1 MVKEFPRPPP
11 TVAPARS
18 ASPPKPEEEEVVV
31 DATKKGGVEVDPP
44 PCEVRCIPGKGL
56 GLFALRPMEVGE
68 VVIREEPLIVMPDA
82 VFALVSATS
91 FFFFFIQYISSKA
104 STSSCLA

>member
-1 MVKEFPRPPP
+1 MVKEFPRPSP

-18 ASPPKPEEEEVVV
+18 ASPPKPEEEEEEVV
-31 DATKKGGVEVDPP
+31 DTTKKGGVEVDPP
-44 PCEVRCIPGKGL
+44 RCEVRCIPGKGL

-91 FFFFFIQYISSKA
+91 FFFSYIF
-104 STSSCLA
+104 

>member
-1 MVKEFPRPPP
+1 MVKEFPRPSP

-18 ASPPKPEEEEVVV
+18 ASPPKPEEEEEVVKT
-31 DATKKGGVEVDPP
+31 TKKGGVEVDPP
-44 PCEVRCIPGKGL
+44 RCEVRCIPGKGL

-91 FFFFFIQYISSKA
+91 FFSFPAYTVYFF
-104 STSSCLA
+104 